1 MSDAVVIMP
10 SKTVELPVPARTLT
24 IMNALLCGFHAT
36 FATITL
42 VVGELTPT
50 PTPIPTPTPDPNPNP
65 NQATST

>member
-1 MSDAVVIMP
+1 MGDAVVIMP

-50 PTPIPTPTPDPNPNP
+50 PTPTPT
-65 NQATST
+65 

>member
-1 MSDAVVIMP
+1 MGDAVVIMP

-50 PTPIPTPTPDPNPNP
+50 PTPTPTSQPQPQPQP
-65 NQATST
+65 KPQP